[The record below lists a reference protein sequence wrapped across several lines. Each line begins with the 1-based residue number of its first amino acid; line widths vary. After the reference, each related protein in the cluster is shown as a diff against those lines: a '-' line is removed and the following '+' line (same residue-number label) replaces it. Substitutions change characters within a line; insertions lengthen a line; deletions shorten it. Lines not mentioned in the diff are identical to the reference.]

1 MRYFDKA
8 IGKWVGEANGLTPE
22 DKAELEKN
30 SEPFSV
36 HPSKEE
42 RKVSSAFCAKLL
54 ASCESEGDES

>member
-1 MRYFDKA
+1 MRYFDKKL
-8 IGKWVGEANGLTPE
+8 GKWVGEANGLTPE

-36 HPSKEE
+36 HPSEEE

-54 ASCESEGDES
+54 ASCEDKEGES